1 MLLCQGVTVFVLM
14 NSHTAASVL
23 KERNGNPLQ
32 YSCLENP
39 MDGGTWQGTVH
50 GVERVGHDLATN
62 PPPTVVDCVSDGKEF
77 ACNVGDPGSMPGSRR
92 SSG

>member
-1 MLLCQGVTVFVLM
+1 MGRG
-14 NSHTAASVL
+14 A
-23 KERNGNPLQ
+23 
-32 YSCLENP
+32 
-39 MDGGTWQGTVH
+39 WQTTVH